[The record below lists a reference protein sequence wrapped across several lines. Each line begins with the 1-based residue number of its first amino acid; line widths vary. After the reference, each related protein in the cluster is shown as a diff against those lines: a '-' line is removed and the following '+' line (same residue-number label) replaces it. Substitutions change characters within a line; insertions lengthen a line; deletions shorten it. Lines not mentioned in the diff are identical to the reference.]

1 MKNKKDKLDFG
12 FYTTMNAIGIVIGLI
27 LAFMGQSNPTWG
39 IVSWILKFIGI
50 ILVFLCG
57 ILMTNLFKLKEK
69 LDNESN
75 EKELADIP
83 SKVSDDSE
91 VDRDAEIERLKAE
104 LSDAN
109 AKIQEYE
116 SVDTALDEFEEYAEE
131 DDLEQEGE

>member
-1 MKNKKDKLDFG
+1 MDFG
-12 FYTTMNAIGIVIGLI
+12 FYTTMNAVGIVIGLI

-83 SKVSDDSE
+83 AKISDEPE
-91 VDRDAEIERLKAE
+91 VDRDAEIERLIAE